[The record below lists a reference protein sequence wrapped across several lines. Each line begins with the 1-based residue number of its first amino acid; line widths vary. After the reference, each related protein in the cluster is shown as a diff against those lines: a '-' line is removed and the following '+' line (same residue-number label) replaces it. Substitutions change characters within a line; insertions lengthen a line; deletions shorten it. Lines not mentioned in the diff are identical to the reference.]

1 MATMER
7 GETMEHPPGLRGTY
21 EGACA
26 ICLQGC
32 DTALVF
38 EGEAEWIVAGLMTL
52 GIRDYDEAVA
62 VLSQFTGCDLGMV
75 PNGTVTVGI
84 QCCEA
89 CVAKSSTGMRVGLVA
104 SGALPCYRPQ
114 R

>member
-1 MATMER
+1 MAMMER
-7 GETMEHPPGLRGTY
+7 GETMEHPPGLQGTY
-21 EGACA
+21 EGACT

-38 EGEAEWIVAGLMTL
+38 GGQAEWIVAGLMML

-62 VLSQFTGCDLGMV
+62 MVSQATGCDLGMV
-75 PNGTVTVGI
+75 PNGTVQVRL

-89 CVAKSSTGMRVGLVA
+89 CAAQSGTGMREGLIA